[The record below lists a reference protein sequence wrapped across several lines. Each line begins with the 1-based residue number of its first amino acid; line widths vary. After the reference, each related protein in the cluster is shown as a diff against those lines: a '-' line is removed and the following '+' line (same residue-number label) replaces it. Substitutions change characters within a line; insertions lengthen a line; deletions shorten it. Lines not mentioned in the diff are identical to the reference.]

1 MKHLRTTILLTFF
14 VSAFCTTRAQSVDYT
29 WLKSINGS
37 PNAGLDN
44 YAIATSASVNYMIV
58 AAPVGLFVGS
68 LFEGQKDM
76 RQKSYEVAGA
86 IFLTV
91 GETYLLKLAI
101 ARDRPYITY
110 PDIRNLATESN
121 LSFPSGHTSAA
132 FAVAT
137 SLSLNYPKW
146 YVTVP
151 SFLWASSVGY
161 SRMREGVHYPTDVL
175 GGMVLGIGTA
185 WLSHEG
191 MKWLNKRKKVNN

>member
-1 MKHLRTTILLTFF
+1 MIRAAFFLLI
-14 VSAFCTTRAQSVDYT
+14 FCGGSCLHAQSLDYT
-29 WLKSINGS
+29 WLKSINGTA
-37 PNAGLDN
+37 NTGLDN
-44 YAIATSASVNYMIV
+44 FAINTSASVNYMIV

-68 LFEGQKDM
+68 LFDEHKDM

-91 GETYLLKLAI
+91 GETFLIKNI
-101 ARDRPYITY
+101 VARDRPYVTY

-137 SLSLNYPKW
+137 SLSLNYKQW
-146 YVTVP
+146 YVVAP
-151 SFLWASSVGY
+151 SFLWAGAVGY

-185 WLSHEG
+185 WLTHEG
-191 MKWLNKRKKVNN
+191 MKWLNKKK